1 MAVPYYVYQDN
12 RRNGTK
18 LWYGRATF
26 FGTLT
31 LDDIAAEIQ
40 NNCSLRES
48 DCKAINIELVEAIS
62 YELKNSSKVVLDG
75 LGYFTPA
82 FTSKGAVAEDKYNAD
97 EHIKNLRVNFNAKW
111 HIEKTGNGGNGKA
124 VRKWTQGTEFK
135 KMPGPLW
142 PSKKTQ

>member
-1 MAVPYYVYQDN
+1 MAVPYYIYQDN
-12 RRNGTK
+12 RRNVGTQ

-48 DCKAINIELVEAIS
+48 DCKAINIELVEVINQ
-62 YELKNSSKVVLDG
+62 ELKNSSKVVLDG

-82 FTSKGAVAEDKYNAD
+82 FRSSGAIAEDKFSAD
-97 EHIKNLRVNFNAKW
+97 ENIKNLRVNFNAKW
-111 HIEKTGNGGNGKA
+111 NIEKTGDGGRA

-135 KMPGPLW
+135 KMTGPLW
-142 PSKKTQ
+142 ASKKTQ

>member
-12 RRNGTK
+12 RRNGTR

-48 DCKAINIELVEAIS
+48 DCKAINLELVEAIS

-82 FTSKGAVAEDKYNAD
+82 FTSKGAVQEDKFNAE

-111 HIEKTGNGGNGKA
+111 HIERSGNVGKA

-135 KMPGPLW
+135 EMPGPLW
-142 PSKKTQ
+142 PSKKS

>member
-12 RRNGTK
+12 RRNGTR

-48 DCKAINIELVEAIS
+48 DCKAINWELVEAIS

-82 FTSKGAVAEDKYNAD
+82 FRSAGAVTEDKFTAEEN
-97 EHIKNLRVNFNAKW
+97 IKNLRVNFNAKW
-111 HIEKTGNGGNGKA
+111 HIERSGNGGKA
-124 VRKWTQGTEFK
+124 VRKWTQGTGFK
-135 KMPGPLW
+135 EMPGPLW
-142 PSKKTQ
+142 PSKKS

>member
-12 RRNGTK
+12 RKNGTR

-48 DCKAINIELVEAIS
+48 DCKAINWELVEAIS

-82 FTSKGAVAEDKYNAD
+82 FRSAGSVSEDKFNAE
-97 EHIKNLRVNFNAKW
+97 EHINFNAKW
-111 HIEKTGNGGNGKA
+111 HIERTGNGGKA

-135 KMPGPLW
+135 EMPGPLW
-142 PSKKTQ
+142 PSKKS

>member
-12 RRNGTK
+12 RKNGTR

-48 DCKAINIELVEAIS
+48 DCKAINWELVEAIS

-82 FTSKGAVAEDKYNAD
+82 FRSAGSVTEDKFNP
-97 EHIKNLRVNFNAKW
+97 EENIKNLRVNFNAKW
-111 HIEKTGNGGNGKA
+111 NLESTGNGRRA

-142 PSKKTQ
+142 PSKKS

>member
-1 MAVPYYVYQDN
+1 MAVPYYIYQDN
-12 RRNGTK
+12 RKNGTK

-48 DCKAINIELVEAIS
+48 DCKAINIELVEAIN
-62 YELKNSSKVVLDG
+62 YELKNSTKVVLDG

-82 FTSKGAVAEDKYNAD
+82 FTSKGAVSEDKYNPD
-97 EHIKNLRVNFNAKW
+97 ECIKNLRVNFNAKW
-111 HIEKTGNGGNGKA
+111 HIEKTGDGGKA

-142 PSKKTQ
+142 AKKKKD